1 MFFRFSRPVDLVGRV
16 DTLNS
21 IENAEAPNVER
32 PRLNSQGMSLCASRV
47 FFGGSLSPPIRMH
60 KRHAFLTIY
69 RQYATHREATSHT
82 HPRVNSSSLLSQAL
96 NQKHRTLRREDSVG
110 PFQLGLSQPSYD
122 EVSSKKWSELSPKG
136 KGQSFK
142 HVIMM
147 TIFLIILAMRATAR
161 TTNLTVILFG
171 AGLTAILVYALT
183 SELVSR
189 NSPTVLYEEACQ
201 RIRSSP
207 RVCDSMA
214 LYRNTLKRMCAGRE
228 ISTRVIGVP

>member
-1 MFFRFSRPVDLVGRV
+1 
-16 DTLNS
+16 
-21 IENAEAPNVER
+21 
-32 PRLNSQGMSLCASRV
+32 MSLCALRAVSGV
-47 FFGGSLSPPIRMH
+47 HLISPIYTPQRRTI
-60 KRHAFLTIY
+60 LTIY
-69 RQYATHREATSHT
+69 RQYATHREAPSNTHT
-82 HPRVNSSSLLSQAL
+82 PLNSSSLLSQAL
-96 NQKHRTLRREDSVG
+96 NQKQGRFHREDSVG

-122 EVSSKKWSELSPKG
+122 NGSSKKWSELSPKG

-142 HVIMM
+142 RIIMM
-147 TIFLIILAMRATAR
+147 TTFRIILAIRATAR

-207 RVCDSMA
+207 RVCGSIT
-214 LYRNTLKRMCAGRE
+214 LYRNALKRMCAGCEVSIR
-228 ISTRVIGVP
+228 SIGLP

>member
-1 MFFRFSRPVDLVGRV
+1 
-16 DTLNS
+16 
-21 IENAEAPNVER
+21 
-32 PRLNSQGMSLCASRV
+32 MSLCASRV
-47 FFGGSLSPPIRMH
+47 ILGGFLSPPICMH
-60 KRHAFLTIY
+60 KRRAFITVY
-69 RQYATHREATSHT
+69 RQYATHRDATSHT
-82 HPRVNSSSLLSQAL
+82 HPRVDSSSLLSQAL
-96 NQKHRTLRREDSVG
+96 NQKQRTLRREDTVG

-122 EVSSKKWSELSPKG
+122 DVSSKKWSELSPKG

-142 HVIMM
+142 HVIMV
-147 TIFLIILAMRATAR
+147 TTFLMILAMRATAR

-201 RIRSSP
+201 RIRSSS

-214 LYRNTLKRMCAGRE
+214 LYCNTLKRTCAGRE
-228 ISTRVIGVP
+228 ISTRVVGVP

>member
-1 MFFRFSRPVDLVGRV
+1 
-16 DTLNS
+16 
-21 IENAEAPNVER
+21 
-32 PRLNSQGMSLCASRV
+32 MSLCALRV
-47 FFGGSLSPPIRMH
+47 ILGGSLSSPLCMH
-60 KRHAFLTIY
+60 KRHAFLTIH
-69 RQYATHREATSHT
+69 RQYATHREGTTHA

-96 NQKHRTLRREDSVG
+96 NQKQRTLRREDSVG

-136 KGQSFK
+136 KGQSSK
-142 HVIMM
+142 HLIMVTLFRM
-147 TIFLIILAMRATAR
+147 ILAMRATAR

-207 RVCDSMA
+207 RVCNSMA
-214 LYRNTLKRMCAGRE
+214 LHRNTLERMFAGRE
-228 ISTRVIGVP
+228 IPTRVISVP